1 MIRKRLTLHLQ
12 EGLKITKMI
21 RGSVHFMKSIIA
33 IAAVLVAGG
42 VGYALWPSTP
52 QTTITD
58 NATSMEGGLLAN
70 VILPETLSPNAQSGK
85 RGFEAKCAACHGVN
99 AAGQDGVAPPL
110 VHKIY
115 EPNHHGD
122 ESFQRAVSMGVQAH
136 HWRFGNMP
144 PVEGLTRGDVK
155 MIIAYIRELQRSNGI
170 N

>member
-1 MIRKRLTLHLQ
+1 
-12 EGLKITKMI
+12 
-21 RGSVHFMKSIIA
+21 MKSIIA

-115 EPNHHGD
+115 EPSHHSD
-122 ESFQRAVSMGVQAH
+122 EAFQRAAQSGVRAH
-136 HWRFGNMP
+136 HWKFGNMP
-144 PVEGLTRGDVK
+144 PVPGLTRGDVQY
-155 MIIAYIRELQRSNGI
+155 IARYVRELQRENGI

>member
-1 MIRKRLTLHLQ
+1 MDALKVVIRKRLTLHLQ

-70 VILPETLSPNAQSGK
+70 VILPETLSPERAK
-85 RGFEAKCAACHGVN
+85 REA
-99 AAGQDGVAPPL
+99 
-110 VHKIY
+110 
-115 EPNHHGD
+115 
-122 ESFQRAVSMGVQAH
+122 
-136 HWRFGNMP
+136 RF
-144 PVEGLTRGDVK
+144 
-155 MIIAYIRELQRSNGI
+155 
-170 N
+170 